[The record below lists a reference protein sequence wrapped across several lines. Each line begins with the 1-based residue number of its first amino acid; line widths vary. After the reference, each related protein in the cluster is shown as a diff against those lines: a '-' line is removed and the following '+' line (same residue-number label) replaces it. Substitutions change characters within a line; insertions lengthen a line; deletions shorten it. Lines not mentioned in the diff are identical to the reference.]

1 VFEELTDRITAVFR
15 KLSGRGKL
23 THNNIRDALRDVR
36 RALLESDV
44 NYKVA
49 RHFVKSIEEEALG
62 EKVIDS
68 ITPSQQFVKIVHYK
82 LVELL
87 GGEPAK
93 FELQGGFPLSV
104 MLVGL
109 QGSGKTTVAG
119 KLALLLKQ
127 RGHNPVLVAA
137 DVHRPAAPKQLAKL
151 GEMLDVPTVMPE
163 KNDTALQVTKRGFNF
178 AKENGYDVALLDTAG
193 RLQIDTEMM
202 DEIKQL
208 RKEFSPTKT
217 VLVLDAMTGQE
228 AVSVAS
234 QFEEALNVDGFV
246 LTKLDGDARGG
257 AALSIREVVG
267 KPIFFVGTG
276 EKLDRFEPFYPD
288 RMANRIL
295 GMGDIVT
302 LVEKAKKSYD
312 EKEAK
317 KLERK
322 LRRQEFTLEDF
333 LSQIKQIKEMG
344 ALDELL
350 AMIPGMN
357 KQLKGLTF
365 DERELVHIEAIINS
379 MTPKERRSMGIIDGS
394 RRKRIAKGSGTSVQM
409 VNKLLKDFKMMKK
422 MMKNISKMPKIRG
435 FPLR

>member
-1 VFEELTDRITAVFR
+1 MFEELTDRITTIFR

-23 THNNIRDALRDVR
+23 THSNIRDALRDVR

-49 RHFVKSIEEEALG
+49 RHFVRSVEEEALG
-62 EKVIDS
+62 EKVIES
-68 ITPSQQFVKIVHYK
+68 ITPSQQFVKIVHDK

-87 GGEPAK
+87 GGEPAR
-93 FELQGGFPLSV
+93 FELHGKLPLSV
-104 MLVGL
+104 MLAGL

-119 KLALLLKQ
+119 KLALFLKQ
-127 RGHNPVLVAA
+127 KGYNPLLVAA

-151 GEMLDVPTVMPE
+151 GEMLNLPTVMPE
-163 KNDTALQVTKRGFNF
+163 KDETALQVTKRGFDL
-178 AKENGYDVALLDTAG
+178 AKKNGYDVVLLDTAG
-193 RLQIDTEMM
+193 RLQIDAEMM

-208 RKEFSPTKT
+208 KKQFSPTKT

-228 AVSVAS
+228 AVSVAEM
-234 QFEEALNVDGFV
+234 FDEALNVDGFV

-295 GMGDIVT
+295 GMGDVVT
-302 LVEKAKKSYD
+302 LVEKAQKSYD

-317 KLERK
+317 RLERK

-333 LSQIKQIKEMG
+333 LFQIKKIKEMG
-344 ALDELL
+344 TIDELL
-350 AMIPGMN
+350 AMIPGMS
-357 KQLKGLTF
+357 KKLKGVTF
-365 DERELVHIEAIINS
+365 DEKELAHIEAIINS
-379 MTPKERRSMGIIDGS
+379 MTPKERRCLEIIDGS

-409 VNKLLKDFKMMKK
+409 VNKLLKDFKIMKK
-422 MMKNISKMPKIRG
+422 MMKTIPKMPKIRG
-435 FPLR
+435 FPLH

>member
-1 VFEELTDRITAVFR
+1 VFEELTDRITTIFR
-15 KLSGRGKL
+15 KLAGRGKL
-23 THNNIRDALRDVR
+23 THSNIRDALRDVR

-49 RHFVKSIEEEALG
+49 RHFVRSVEEEALG
-62 EKVIDS
+62 EKVIES
-68 ITPSQQFVKIVHYK
+68 ITPSQQFVKIVHDK

-87 GGEPAK
+87 GGEPAR
-93 FELQGGFPLSV
+93 FELHGKLPLSV
-104 MLVGL
+104 MLAGL

-119 KLALLLKQ
+119 KLALFLKQ
-127 RGHNPVLVAA
+127 KGYNPLLVAA

-151 GEMLDVPTVMPE
+151 GEMLNLPTVMPE
-163 KNDTALQVTKRGFNF
+163 KDETALQVTKRGFDL
-178 AKENGYDVALLDTAG
+178 AKKNGYDVVLLDTAG
-193 RLQIDTEMM
+193 RLQIDAEMM

-208 RKEFSPTKT
+208 KKQFSPTKT

-228 AVSVAS
+228 AVSVAEM
-234 QFEEALNVDGFV
+234 FDEALNVDGFV

-295 GMGDIVT
+295 GMGDVVT
-302 LVEKAKKSYD
+302 LVEKAQKSYD

-317 KLERK
+317 RLERK

-333 LSQIKQIKEMG
+333 LFQIKKIKEM
-344 ALDELL
+344 EQSTNSLL
-350 AMIPGMN
+350 
-357 KQLKGLTF
+357 
-365 DERELVHIEAIINS
+365 
-379 MTPKERRSMGIIDGS
+379 
-394 RRKRIAKGSGTSVQM
+394 
-409 VNKLLKDFKMMKK
+409 
-422 MMKNISKMPKIRG
+422 
-435 FPLR
+435 